1 MAFARRL
8 RALKGSSHSSGNARA
23 LGIPF
28 GASKGFIGFG
38 GRGRQRGE
46 IGPTKLE
53 EGLGDWRRTHYSVQ
67 VTPSED
73 GKKAT
78 VFGWVSS
85 IRTQGG
91 IVFIMLTDRDGNLQ
105 VTVNKGKASKTTLAK
120 VEELKLHSSI
130 GVRGVVKAMAKAP
143 NGAEIV
149 PDEIKVL
156 SLATEAPS
164 FSVYGGETPSL
175 DKRLDIRAVD
185 LRREK
190 AQAIF
195 KIQREVL
202 SSVREFLSGAGYL
215 EVRTPK
221 LISTATE
228 GGASLFSVL
237 YYNRPSFLAQSPQL
251 YKEELV
257 LPFEKVYEIGPA
269 FRAEESRTQRHL
281 SEITSIDIE
290 EAFVD
295 YNDVMDT
302 LEALIRH
309 VMKSVKE
316 SCSKDLDKLGR
327 QGLVQTERFERL
339 KYTDAVKWLAE
350 KGEGLTWGEDLTGPA
365 TERLGKEHPGFYF
378 ITDWPTQ
385 TKPFYIKPEEDEPKL
400 SESFDL
406 MHGPLE
412 LASGGSRVSSKSL
425 LVKRPKEQ
433 KLKPQAFEHHLK
445 VFDYGMPPHA
455 GFGLGMERLTMVL
468 AGEENIREVTLY
480 PRDKLRLVP

>member
-1 MAFARRL
+1 M
-8 RALKGSSHSSGNARA
+8 
-23 LGIPF
+23 
-28 GASKGFIGFG
+28 
-38 GRGRQRGE
+38 
-46 IGPTKLE
+46 KLE
-53 EGLGDWRRTHYSVQ
+53 EGMGGWRRTHYSVQ
-67 VTPSED
+67 ITPDLDGRRVTL
-73 GKKAT
+73 
-78 VFGWVSS
+78 FGWVSS
-85 IRTQGG
+85 VRTQGG
-91 IVFIMLTDRDGNLQ
+91 IVFVMLTDRDGTVQ
-105 VTVNKGKASKTTLAK
+105 VTVNKGKASKATVAK
-120 VEELKLHSSI
+120 VEALRPHSSV
-130 GVRGVVKAMAKAP
+130 GVQGVVKAMPKAP

-149 PDEIKVL
+149 PDEIRVL
-156 SLATEAPS
+156 SVAAETPS

-190 AQAIF
+190 AQATF
-195 KIQREVL
+195 KVQRTVL
-202 SSVREFLSGAGYL
+202 SSVREFLSGKGYL

-257 LPFEKVYEIGPA
+257 LPFEKVYEIGPV

-302 LEALIRH
+302 LEALIKH
-309 VMKSVKE
+309 VVASVKDA
-316 SCSKDLDKLGR
+316 CSKDLERLGR
-327 QGLVQTERFERL
+327 RPPAVPDKFERL
-339 KYTDAVKWLAE
+339 RYTDVVAALA
-350 KGEGLTWGEDLTGPA
+350 KGGEELTWGEDLTGPA
-365 TERLGKEHPGFYF
+365 TEKLGKEHPSFYF

-385 TKPFYIKPEEDEPKL
+385 TKPFYIKPKDDDPKL
-400 SESFDL
+400 SEAFDL

-412 LASGGSRVSSKSL
+412 LASGGSRVNSKSL
-425 LVKRPKEQ
+425 LVKRLKEQ

-468 AGEENIREVTLY
+468 AGEENIREVTLF
-480 PRDKLRLVP
+480 PRDKLRLIP

>member
-1 MAFARRL
+1 MHQGRRDL
-8 RALKGSSHSSGNARA
+8 
-23 LGIPF
+23 
-28 GASKGFIGFG
+28 
-38 GRGRQRGE
+38 
-46 IGPTKLE
+46 TKLE
-53 EGLGDWRRTHYSVQ
+53 EGLGGWRRTHYSIQ
-67 VTPSED
+67 ITPELD
-73 GKKAT
+73 GKKVT

-91 IVFIMLTDRDGNLQ
+91 IVFIMLTDRDGNVQ
-105 VTVNKGKASKTTLAK
+105 VTVNKGKASKATLAR
-120 VEELKLHSSI
+120 VDALKPHSSVAVQ
-130 GVRGVVKAMAKAP
+130 GLVKAMAKAP
-143 NGAEIV
+143 NGAEVI
-149 PDEIKVL
+149 PEEIKVL
-156 SLATEAPS
+156 SIATEVPS

-185 LRREK
+185 LRRDK
-190 AQAIF
+190 AQATF

-202 SSVREFLSGAGYL
+202 SSVREFLAGKGYL

-257 LPFEKVYEIGPA
+257 LPFEKVYEIGPV

-302 LEALIRH
+302 LEALVKH
-309 VMKSVKE
+309 VVASVKE
-316 SCSKDLDKLGR
+316 NCYKDLQKLGR
-327 QGLVQTERFERL
+327 DAVTVPERFEHLRYSDVVEHL
-339 KYTDAVKWLAE
+339 SKH
-350 KGEGLTWGEDLTGPA
+350 GEDVTWGEDLTGPT
-365 TERLGKEHPGFYF
+365 TEKLGKEHPSFYF
-378 ITDWPTQ
+378 IKDWPTQ
-385 TKPFYIKPEEDEPKL
+385 TKPFYIKPRDDEPKL

-406 MHGPLE
+406 MYGPLE
-412 LASGGSRVSSKSL
+412 LASGGSRVSSRNL
-425 LVKRPKEQ
+425 LVKRLKEQ

-455 GFGLGMERLTMVL
+455 GFGLGLERLTMVL
-468 AGEENIREVTLY
+468 AGEENIREVALF

>member
-1 MAFARRL
+1 MEFAVVHQGRIDMA
-8 RALKGSSHSSGNARA
+8 
-23 LGIPF
+23 
-28 GASKGFIGFG
+28 
-38 GRGRQRGE
+38 
-46 IGPTKLE
+46 KLE
-53 EGLGDWRRTHYSVQ
+53 EGLGGWRRTHYSVQ
-67 VTPSED
+67 ITPELD
-73 GKKAT
+73 GRKVT

-91 IVFIMLTDRDGNLQ
+91 IVFIMLTDRDGNVQ
-105 VTVNKGKASKTTLAK
+105 VTVNKGKASKATLAR
-120 VEELKLHSSI
+120 VEALKPHSS
-130 GVRGVVKAMAKAP
+130 VAVQGVVKAMAKAP
-143 NGAEIV
+143 NGAEVV
-149 PDEIKVL
+149 PEELKVL
-156 SLATEAPS
+156 SIATETPS
-164 FSVYGGETPSL
+164 FSVHGGETPSL

-190 AQAIF
+190 AQATF
-195 KIQREVL
+195 KIQREIL
-202 SSVREFLSGAGYL
+202 SSVREFLSGKGYL

-302 LEALIRH
+302 LEGLVKH
-309 VMKSVKE
+309 VIASVKE
-316 SCSKDLDKLGR
+316 SCSKDLEKLGR
-327 QGLVQTERFERL
+327 PLQNVPERFERL
-339 KYTDAVKWLAE
+339 PYTDVVKRLAAG
-350 KGEGLTWGEDLTGPA
+350 GEDVTWGEDLTGPT
-365 TERLGKEHPGFYF
+365 TEKLGKEHPSFYF

-385 TKPFYIKPEEDEPKL
+385 IKPFYIKPKDDDPKL
-400 SESFDL
+400 SEAFDL
-406 MHGPLE
+406 MYGPLE

-425 LVKRPKEQ
+425 LVKRLKEQ

-468 AGEENIREVTLY
+468 AGEENIREVTLF
-480 PRDKLRLVP
+480 PRDKLRLTP

>member
-1 MAFARRL
+1 MRV
-8 RALKGSSHSSGNARA
+8 
-23 LGIPF
+23 
-28 GASKGFIGFG
+28 
-38 GRGRQRGE
+38 
-46 IGPTKLE
+46 E
-53 EGLGDWRRTHYSVQ
+53 EGLGDWRRTHFSTQILPSLDGEQ
-67 VTPSED
+67 V
-73 GKKAT
+73 T

-91 IVFIMLTDRDGNLQ
+91 ITFMMLTDRDGDVQ
-105 VTVNKGKASKTTLAK
+105 VTINKGKASKEMTS
-120 VEELKLHSSI
+120 KLDSIRPHSSI
-130 GVRGVVKAMAKAP
+130 AVRGAVKAFDKAP
-143 NGAEIV
+143 RGAEVV
-149 PDEIKVL
+149 PEELRVL
-156 SLATEAPS
+156 SVATETPA
-164 FSVYGGETPSL
+164 FSVYGGEKPSL

-195 KIQREVL
+195 KVQRTIL
-202 SSVREFLSGAGYL
+202 SSVREYLSEKGYL

-257 LPFEKVYEIGPA
+257 IPFEKVYEIGPA

-281 SEITSIDIE
+281 SEITSVDIE

-295 YNDVMDT
+295 YHDVMAT
-302 LEALIRH
+302 LEGLIRH
-309 VMKSVKE
+309 VVAQVE
-316 SCSKDLDKLGR
+316 EACSEQLKKIGR
-327 QGLVQTERFERL
+327 APLTVPAKFERL
-339 KYTDAVKWLAE
+339 SYSDVVKHLCKE
-350 KGEGLTWGEDLTGPA
+350 GEGLTWGDDLAGPA
-365 TERLGKEHPGFYF
+365 MEKLGKEHPSFYF
-378 ITDWPTQ
+378 ITDWPTHA
-385 TKPFYIKPEEDEPKL
+385 KPFYIKPKDSDAKL
-400 SESFDL
+400 SEAFDL

-412 LASGGSRVSSKSL
+412 LASGGSRVSSKAA
-425 LVKRPKEQ
+425 LVKRLKEQ

-468 AGEENIREVTLY
+468 TGEENIREVTLY
-480 PRDKLRLVP
+480 PRDKLRLTP

>member
-1 MAFARRL
+1 MPLAVVHQGKKRL
-8 RALKGSSHSSGNARA
+8 
-23 LGIPF
+23 
-28 GASKGFIGFG
+28 
-38 GRGRQRGE
+38 
-46 IGPTKLE
+46 TKLE
-53 EGLGDWRRTHYSVQ
+53 EGLGGWRRTHYSIQ
-67 VTPSED
+67 ITPELD
-73 GKKAT
+73 GKKVT

-91 IVFIMLTDRDGNLQ
+91 IVFIVLTDRDGNVQ
-105 VTVNKGKASKTTLAK
+105 VTVNKGKATKETLTR
-120 VEELKLHSSI
+120 VEALKPHSSVA
-130 GVRGVVKAMAKAP
+130 VRGVVKAMAKAP
-143 NGAEIV
+143 NGAELV
-149 PDEIKVL
+149 PEQLKIL
-156 SLATEAPS
+156 SIAVETPS

-185 LRREK
+185 LRRDK
-190 AQAIF
+190 AQATF

-202 SSVREFLSGAGYL
+202 SSVREFLSGRGYL

-302 LEALIRH
+302 LEALIKH
-309 VMKSVKE
+309 VVASVKE
-316 SCSKDLDKLGR
+316 DCSKDLEKLGR
-327 QGLVQTERFERL
+327 QSLAVPERFERL
-339 KYTDAVKWLAE
+339 RYTDVVEHLAKE
-350 KGEGLTWGEDLTGPA
+350 GEDVTWGEDLTGPT
-365 TERLGKEHPGFYF
+365 TEKLGKEHPSFYF

-385 TKPFYIKPEEDEPKL
+385 TKPFYIKPREDEPKL
-400 SESFDL
+400 SEAFDL

-425 LVKRPKEQ
+425 LVKRLKEQ

>member
-1 MAFARRL
+1 M
-8 RALKGSSHSSGNARA
+8 
-23 LGIPF
+23 
-28 GASKGFIGFG
+28 
-38 GRGRQRGE
+38 
-46 IGPTKLE
+46 TKLE
-53 EGLGDWRRTHYSVQ
+53 EGLGGWRRTHYSIQ
-67 VTPSED
+67 ITPALD
-73 GKKAT
+73 GKKVT
-78 VFGWVSS
+78 IFGWVSS

-91 IVFIMLTDRDGNLQ
+91 IVFVMLTDRDGNVQ
-105 VTVNKGKASKTTLAK
+105 VTVNKGNASKATLSRIEA
-120 VEELKLHSSI
+120 LKPHSSV
-130 GVRGVVKAMAKAP
+130 GVMGVVKAMAKAP
-143 NGAEIV
+143 NGAEVV
-149 PDEIKVL
+149 PEEVKVL
-156 SLATEAPS
+156 SIATESPS

-185 LRREK
+185 LRRDK
-190 AQAIF
+190 AQATF

-202 SSVREFLSGAGYL
+202 SSVREFLSERGYL

-302 LEALIRH
+302 LEALIKH
-309 VMKSVKE
+309 VVASVKE
-316 SCSKDLDKLGR
+316 SCSKDLEKLGR
-327 QGLVQTERFERL
+327 QSQAIPERFERL
-339 KYTDAVKWLAE
+339 SYTEAVKYLTKE
-350 KGEGLTWGEDLTGPA
+350 REDVTWGEDLTGPT
-365 TERLGKEHPGFYF
+365 TEKLGKERPSFYF

-385 TKPFYIKPEEDEPKL
+385 TKPFYIKPKEDEPKI

-406 MHGPLE
+406 MCGPLE

-425 LVKRPKEQ
+425 LVKRLKEQ

-480 PRDKLRLVP
+480 PRDKMRLVP

>member
-1 MAFARRL
+1 MA
-8 RALKGSSHSSGNARA
+8 
-23 LGIPF
+23 
-28 GASKGFIGFG
+28 
-38 GRGRQRGE
+38 
-46 IGPTKLE
+46 KLE
-53 EGLGDWRRTHYSVQ
+53 EGLGDWRRSHYSVQ
-67 VTPSED
+67 ITPDLD
-73 GKKAT
+73 GKSVT
-78 VFGWVSS
+78 IFGWVSS
-85 IRTQGG
+85 VRTQGG
-91 IVFIMLTDRDGNLQ
+91 IVFVTVTDRDGNVQ
-105 VTVNKGKASKTTLAK
+105 VTVNKGKASKATLER
-120 VEELKLHSSI
+120 VEVLKPHSS
-130 GVRGVVKAMAKAP
+130 VAVKGVVKAMAKAP
-143 NGAEIV
+143 NGAEVV
-149 PDEIKVL
+149 PEEVRVL
-156 SLATEAPS
+156 SIATETPF

-190 AQAIF
+190 AQAVF

-202 SSVREFLSGAGYL
+202 SSVREFLSGKGYL

-302 LEALIRH
+302 LEALIKH
-309 VMKSVKE
+309 VTSSVKR
-316 SCSKDLDKLGR
+316 SCAKDLEKLGR
-327 QGLVQTERFERL
+327 PSLAVPESFERL
-339 KYTDAVKWLAE
+339 RYAEAVDALAKE
-350 KGEGLTWGEDLTGPA
+350 GEEVTWGEDLTGPT
-365 TERLGKEHPGFYF
+365 TEKLGKSHPSFYF

-385 TKPFYIKPEEDEPKL
+385 TKPFYIKPKDDDPKV

-406 MHGPLE
+406 MHGALE

-425 LVKRPKEQ
+425 LVKRLKEQ

-455 GFGLGMERLTMVL
+455 GWGLGMERLTMVL
-468 AGEENIREVTLY
+468 AGEENIREVTLF
-480 PRDKLRLVP
+480 PRDKLRLTP

>member
-1 MAFARRL
+1 
-8 RALKGSSHSSGNARA
+8 
-23 LGIPF
+23 
-28 GASKGFIGFG
+28 
-38 GRGRQRGE
+38 
-46 IGPTKLE
+46 
-53 EGLGDWRRTHYSVQ
+53 
-67 VTPSED
+67 
-73 GKKAT
+73 
-78 VFGWVSS
+78 
-85 IRTQGG
+85 
-91 IVFIMLTDRDGNLQ
+91 MLTDRDGNVQ
-105 VTVNKGKASKTTLAK
+105 VTVNKGKASKATVAK
-120 VEELKLHSSI
+120 VEALKPHSSI
-130 GVRGVVKAMAKAP
+130 AVRGVVKAMPKAP

-149 PDEIKVL
+149 PEEVKVL
-156 SLATEAPS
+156 SVATETPS

-185 LRREK
+185 LRRER
-190 AQAIF
+190 AQATF
-195 KIQREVL
+195 KVQRVVL
-202 SSVREFLSGAGYL
+202 SSVREFLTGMGYL

-302 LEALIRH
+302 LEALVKHI
-309 VMKSVKE
+309 VGSVRD
-316 SCSKDLDKLGR
+316 SCSKELERLGR
-327 QGLVQTERFERL
+327 RPIEVPRAFERL
-339 KYTDAVKWLAE
+339 RYGDLVESLAE
-350 KGEGLTWGEDLTGPA
+350 AGQEVAWGEDLTGPT
-365 TERLGKEHPGFYF
+365 TEQLGEEHPTFYF

-385 TKPFYIKPEEDEPKL
+385 TKPFYIKPRDDDPKV
-400 SESFDL
+400 SEAFDL
-406 MHGPLE
+406 MHGGLE
-412 LASGGSRVSSKSL
+412 LASGGSRVSSKTL
-425 LVKRPKEQ
+425 LVKRLKEQ

-455 GFGLGMERLTMVL
+455 GFGLGLERLTMVL

>member
-1 MAFARRL
+1 
-8 RALKGSSHSSGNARA
+8 
-23 LGIPF
+23 
-28 GASKGFIGFG
+28 
-38 GRGRQRGE
+38 
-46 IGPTKLE
+46 
-53 EGLGDWRRTHYSVQ
+53 
-67 VTPSED
+67 
-73 GKKAT
+73 
-78 VFGWVSS
+78 
-85 IRTQGG
+85 
-91 IVFIMLTDRDGNLQ
+91 MLTDRDGNVQ
-105 VTVNKGKASKTTLAK
+105 VTVNKGKASKATLAR
-120 VEELKLHSSI
+120 VEALKPHSSI
-130 GVRGVVKAMAKAP
+130 GVQGVVKAMAKAP
-143 NGAEIV
+143 NGAEVV
-149 PDEIKVL
+149 PEEVKVL
-156 SLATEAPS
+156 SIATETPS

-190 AQAIF
+190 AQATF
-195 KIQREVL
+195 KIQRDVL
-202 SSVREFLSGAGYL
+202 SSVREFLSGRGYL

-302 LEALIRH
+302 LEALRQARH
-309 VMKSVKE
+309 R
-316 SCSKDLDKLGR
+316 LR
-327 QGLVQTERFERL
+327 QGVLLEGPREARAPPSNVPERFERL
-339 KYTDAVKWLAE
+339 PYTDVVKRLAAG
-350 KGEGLTWGEDLTGPA
+350 GEDVTWGEDLTGPT
-365 TERLGKEHPGFYF
+365 TEKLGKEHPSFYF

-385 TKPFYIKPEEDEPKL
+385 IKPFYIKPKDDDPKL

-406 MHGPLE
+406 MYGPLE

-425 LVKRPKEQ
+425 LVKRLKEQ

-468 AGEENIREVTLY
+468 AGEENIREVTLF
-480 PRDKLRLVP
+480 PRDKLRLTP

>member
-1 MAFARRL
+1 LQLAVA
-8 RALKGSSHSSGNARA
+8 HE
-23 LGIPF
+23 
-28 GASKGFIGFG
+28 
-38 GRGRQRGE
+38 GRGDL
-46 IGPTKLE
+46 KLE
-53 EGLGDWRRTHYSVQ
+53 EGLGGWRRTHYSIQ
-67 VTPSED
+67 ITPHLD
-73 GKKAT
+73 GKTVT

-91 IVFIMLTDRDGNLQ
+91 IVFVMLTDRDGNVQ
-105 VTVNKGKASKTTLAK
+105 VTVNKGKASKATLAR
-120 VEELKLHSSI
+120 VEALKPHSSI
-130 GVRGVVKAMAKAP
+130 AVRGLVKAMHKAP
-143 NGAEIV
+143 NGAEVV
-149 PDEIKVL
+149 PEEVRVL
-156 SLATEAPS
+156 SMATEAPS

-185 LRREK
+185 LRRDK
-190 AQAIF
+190 AQATF

-202 SSVREFLSGAGYL
+202 SSVREFLAGRGYL

-295 YNDVMDT
+295 YKDVMDT

-309 VMKSVKE
+309 VVTSVKE
-316 SCSKDLDKLGR
+316 SCSKDLQKLGR
-327 QGLVQTERFERL
+327 PPEAIPDKFERL
-339 KYTDAVKWLAE
+339 SYTDIVNHLQR
-350 KGEGLTWGEDLTGPA
+350 EGADVPWGEDLTGPT
-365 TERLGKEHPGFYF
+365 TERLGKEHPSFYF

-385 TKPFYIKPEEDEPKL
+385 TKPFYIKPREDDSKL

-425 LVKRPKEQ
+425 LVRRLKEQ

-455 GFGLGMERLTMVL
+455 GWGLGMERLTMVL

>member
-1 MAFARRL
+1 LEFAV
-8 RALKGSSHSSGNARA
+8 GHYM
-23 LGIPF
+23 
-28 GASKGFIGFG
+28 
-38 GRGRQRGE
+38 
-46 IGPTKLE
+46 KLE
-53 EGLGDWRRTHYSVQ
+53 EGLGGWRRTHYSIQ
-67 VTPSED
+67 ITPELD
-73 GKKAT
+73 GKKVT

-91 IVFIMLTDRDGNLQ
+91 IVFVMLTDRDGNVQ
-105 VTVNKGKASKTTLAK
+105 VTVNKGKASKATLARID
-120 VEELKLHSSI
+120 VLKPHSSI
-130 GVRGVVKAMAKAP
+130 AVQGVVKAMAKAP
-143 NGAEIV
+143 NGAEVV
-149 PDEIKVL
+149 PEQVKVL
-156 SLATEAPS
+156 SIATEAPS

-190 AQAIF
+190 AQATF

-202 SSVREFLSGAGYL
+202 SSVREFLSGRGYL

-257 LPFEKVYEIGPA
+257 LAFEKVYEIGPA

-302 LEALIRH
+302 LEALLKH
-309 VMKSVKE
+309 VVASVQE
-316 SCSKDLDKLGR
+316 NCSKDLEKVGR
-327 QGLVQTERFERL
+327 RSLAIPEMFDRL
-339 KYTDAVKWLAE
+339 SYTDVVSHLAAA
-350 KGEGLTWGEDLTGPA
+350 GEDVTWGEDLTGPVI
-365 TERLGKEHPGFYF
+365 EKLGKEHPSFYF

-385 TKPFYIKPEEDEPKL
+385 TKPFYIKPKEDEPKL
-400 SESFDL
+400 SEAFDL

-412 LASGGSRVSSKSL
+412 LASGGSRVSSRGL
-425 LVKRPKEQ
+425 LVKRLKEQ
-433 KLKPQAFEHHLK
+433 KLKPQTFEHHLK

-455 GFGLGMERLTMVL
+455 GFGLGLERLTMVL

>member
-1 MAFARRL
+1 LQVAVVQSDDDLA
-8 RALKGSSHSSGNARA
+8 KV
-23 LGIPF
+23 
-28 GASKGFIGFG
+28 
-38 GRGRQRGE
+38 
-46 IGPTKLE
+46 
-53 EGLGDWRRTHYSVQ
+53 EGLGGWRRTHYSTQ
-67 VTPSED
+67 ITPDLD
-73 GKKAT
+73 GKSVV

-91 IVFIMLTDRDGNLQ
+91 IVFVMLTDRDGSIQ
-105 VTVNKGKASKTTLAK
+105 VTVNKGKASKETLASL
-120 VEELKLHSSI
+120 EALKPHSSVA
-130 GVRGVVKAMAKAP
+130 VRGVVKAMAKAP
-143 NGAEIV
+143 NGAEVV
-149 PDEIKVL
+149 PEELRVL
-156 SLATEAPS
+156 SVATETPS
-164 FSVYGGETPSL
+164 FSVHGGETPSL

-185 LRREK
+185 LRRER
-190 AQAIF
+190 AQATF

-202 SSVREFLSGAGYL
+202 SSVRAFLSGKGYL

-257 LPFEKVYEIGPA
+257 LPFEKVYEIGPV

-290 EAFVD
+290 EGFVD

-302 LEALIRH
+302 LEGLVRH
-309 VMKSVKE
+309 VVASVKADCAKE
-316 SCSKDLDKLGR
+316 LEKLGR
-327 QGLVQTERFERL
+327 TSLEAPEKFERL
-339 KYTDAVKWLAE
+339 RYDDVVKHLAKE
-350 KGEGLTWGEDLTGPA
+350 GEDVTWGEDLTGPT
-365 TERLGKEHPGFYF
+365 TERLGKEHPSFYF

-385 TKPFYIKPEEDEPKL
+385 TKPFYIKPRDDEPKT

-412 LASGGSRVSSKSL
+412 LASGGSRVSSKAL
-425 LVKRPKEQ
+425 LVKRLKEQ

-455 GFGLGMERLTMVL
+455 GFGLGLERLTMVL
-468 AGEENIREVTLY
+468 AGEENIREVTLF